1 MACHREQNKR
11 KQGDDM
17 KDTIYQ
23 AFVKKS
29 NNVTPATAGYILAYC
44 GDTEQDT
51 LRWLAEQPSG
61 GVYKNLLHGF
71 SFEVKPKE
79 Y

>member
-1 MACHREQNKR
+1 MK
-11 KQGDDM
+11 

-23 AFVKKS
+23 AFVKTS
-29 NNVTPATAGYILAYC
+29 NGVTPSTAGYTLAYC

-51 LRWLAEQPSG
+51 LRWLAEQPMG
-61 GVYKNLLHGF
+61 GVYKNTLHAF
-71 SFEVKPKE
+71 SFGVKPGE

>member
-1 MACHREQNKR
+1 LTAVTTTTTTTT
-11 KQGDDM
+11 KQGDNM

-23 AFVKKS
+23 AFVKDGD
-29 NNVTPATAGYILAYC
+29 TAGYILAYC

-61 GVYKNLLHGF
+61 GIYKNTLHVF
-71 SFEVKPKE
+71 SFEVKPGE